1 MIKAGIFLADGF
13 EEVEGLTVVDLLRRA
28 GMEVETLSIMG
39 REMVTSSHKVT
50 VKADKLAEE
59 AEYNSFDILV
69 LPGGM
74 PGTLHLGASQIVQD
88 SLKKMREADKWIGAI
103 CAAPS
108 VLGEAG
114 FLEGKEAVCYPGF
127 EEKLLGA
134 KVCYDPVKVDGRV
147 ITSRGMGTAIEFGL
161 MIIEQLLSK
170 EKAEEIRKGI
180 IYQA

>member
-1 MIKAGIFLADGF
+1 MKKAGIFLADGF

-39 REMVTSSHKVT
+39 RELVESSHKVT

-59 AEYNSFDILV
+59 AEYDSFDILV

-74 PGTLHLGASQIVQD
+74 PGTLNLGNSQIVQNN
-88 SLKKMREADKWIGAI
+88 LKKMNEEGKWIGAI

-114 FLEGKEAVCYPGF
+114 FLKGREAVCYPSF

-134 KVCYDPVKVDGRV
+134 KVCYDPVKVDGNV
-147 ITSRGMGTAIEFGL
+147 ITSRGMGTAIDFGL
-161 MIIEQLLSK
+161 TIIEQLISK
-170 EKAEEIRKGI
+170 EKAEEIGKSIVYR
-180 IYQA
+180 A

>member
-28 GMEVETLSIMG
+28 GIEVETLSIMG
-39 REMVTSSHKVT
+39 RELVESSHKVT

-59 AEYNSFDILV
+59 ADYDSFDILV

-74 PGTLHLGASQIVQD
+74 PGTLNLGNSQIVQD
-88 SLKKMREADKWIGAI
+88 NLQKMQREGKWLGAI

-114 FLEGKEAVCYPGF
+114 LLKGKEAVCYPSF
-127 EEKLLGA
+127 EEKLLDA
-134 KVCYDPVKVDGRV
+134 KVCFDPVKVDGKI
-147 ITSRGMGTAIEFGL
+147 ITSRGMGTAIDFGL
-161 MIIEQLLSK
+161 AIIEQLISK
-170 EKAEEIRKGI
+170 EKAEEIGKGI
-180 IYQA
+180 IYRV

>member
-28 GMEVETLSIMG
+28 GIEVETLSIMG
-39 REMVTSSHKVT
+39 RELVESSHKVKI
-50 VKADKLAEE
+50 KADKLAEE
-59 AEYNSFDILV
+59 ANYDSFDILV

-74 PGTLHLGASQIVQD
+74 PGTLNLGNSQIVQD
-88 SLKKMREADKWIGAI
+88 NLQKMQREGKWLGAI

-114 FLEGKEAVCYPGF
+114 LLKGKEAVCYPSF

-134 KVCYDPVKVDGRV
+134 KVCFDSVKVDGKI
-147 ITSRGMGTAIEFGL
+147 ITSRGMGTAIDFGL
-161 MIIEQLLSK
+161 AIIEQLISK
-170 EKAEEIRKGI
+170 EKAEEIGKGI
-180 IYQA
+180 IYRV